1 MCVCRCQSIC
11 DLSFQLEKELECRNS
26 EVSKLQQVVSDL
38 QVYVQ
43 EEREQVLRL
52 YTENDRLQVYFLFH
66 ICTVHLDIIKVF
78 IYSPTDTL
86 VSCLK
91 KNNIKI
97 YIKTAPTWFGVV
109 TPSSGSAIIHAYKS
123 YCC

>member
-43 EEREQVLRL
+43 QEREQVLRL
-52 YTENDRLQVYFLFH
+52 YTENDRLQVYLLPDSTLCYYSVVLH
-66 ICTVHLDIIKVF
+66 ID
-78 IYSPTDTL
+78 
-86 VSCLK
+86 
-91 KNNIKI
+91 
-97 YIKTAPTWFGVV
+97 
-109 TPSSGSAIIHAYKS
+109 PSSIHLL
-123 YCC
+123 C